1 MSILKR
7 RRANWGIAV
16 LLGAMM
22 VQEGSYGQLGND
34 QTPPS
39 PSEGRN
45 QLGET
50 TSPYLLQH
58 AQNPVHWYPWG
69 EEAFKA
75 AREQHKPIFLSIG
88 YSTCYWC
95 HVMERES
102 FEDQEVADVLNEHF
116 IAIKVDREERP
127 DVDEIYMTAIQMIT
141 RGRGGWPL
149 SVFIEPEELRPF
161 FGGTYFPKNS
171 GGGRRGFIPT
181 LQFINEKWQNEYE
194 GVIAQADLVANAVT
208 SRLTTEQ
215 EPVELD
221 SKVIERGVS
230 GLLSRYDSDRGGF
243 SNAPKFPMPSYSDF
257 LLNAG
262 WDIPQVRKSVTNT
275 LDQMMMGGM
284 YDQVG
289 GGFHRYSTDSKWL
302 VPHFEKM
309 LYDNGQLV
317 STYAQ
322 AYEKT
327 GNPTYAKVIEETLAY
342 VDRELSSP
350 EGGFLSAQDAE
361 SNHLEGE
368 SYLWRAKEIEE
379 ALSYAGIQNE
389 LEFTLSV
396 YGVDKGTNFQD
407 PHHPEVPAANVL
419 YLTDH
424 PDRLASKH
432 GMTYEEFQDKLDV
445 IEAALLSVRDTR
457 DQPSTDD
464 KVITAWNGVMI
475 KGYADAGRILE
486 NPEWIKRA
494 NQAATFILENMK
506 TDSGKLLRTWR
517 EGTGGSE
524 GFLIDY
530 SALIRGMLAIYRANH
545 SSEIMEQAIALYD
558 KAKSLFYVEGL
569 GWYDT
574 EEGQSDLFVRTRAQS
589 DGAMP
594 AATSLIL
601 MDQIEFAEL
610 TNETRFLD
618 DAMTTIESE
627 SQLISSVPLAAVVA
641 TQGLH
646 ILLQS
651 YPEKFDEEFE
661 VTLGNPSTV
670 RMTCEPNSVK
680 IPVGGAVTI
689 QVKLRFAKGWHV
701 NTNTPGSEYAEPLT
715 FNSLDE
721 DVSISVA
728 WPPGEVMESA
738 GEQIEVYG
746 DSVVLPVTIT
756 SIAGS
761 TGPIPLMVTWQS
773 CNAETCLV
781 AETSRVPCTIV
792 VE

>member
-16 LLGAMM
+16 LLGVMM
-22 VQEGSYGQLGND
+22 VQEGSYGQLEND
-34 QTPPS
+34 QTAPS
-39 PSEGRN
+39 PSEGQNR
-45 QLGET
+45 LGET

-75 AREQHKPIFLSIG
+75 AREQRKPIFLSIG

-102 FEDQEVADVLNEHF
+102 FEDQEVADVLNEHY

-181 LQFINEKWQNEYE
+181 LQFINEKWQNEYDA
-194 GVIAQADLVANAVT
+194 VITQADLVANAVT

-215 EPVELD
+215 EPVELN
-221 SKVIERGVS
+221 SNVIERGVS

-289 GGFHRYSTDSKWL
+289 GGFHRYSTDGKWL

-327 GNPTYAKVIEETLAY
+327 GNPTYAKVVEETLAY

-350 EGGFLSAQDAE
+350 EGGFWSAQDAE

-368 SYLWRAKEIEE
+368 SYLWRTKEIEE
-379 ALSYAGIQNE
+379 AISYAGIEDE

-407 PHHPEVPAANVL
+407 PHHPEVAPANVL

-424 PDRLASKH
+424 PDRLASKN
-432 GMTYEEFQDKLDV
+432 GMTYEEFQSKLDV
-445 IEAALLSVRDTR
+445 IDSALLSVRDTR

-486 NPEWIKRA
+486 NPDWITRA
-494 NQAATFILENMK
+494 QQAATFILENMK

-517 EGTGGSE
+517 EGVGGSE
-524 GFLIDY
+524 AFLIDY
-530 SALIRGMLAIYRANH
+530 SALIRGFLAIYRANH
-545 SSEIMEQAIALYD
+545 SAEVMEQAIALYD
-558 KAKSLFYVEGL
+558 KAKSLFYVEDQ

-594 AATSLIL
+594 SATSLIL
-601 MDQIEFAEL
+601 MDQIEFSEL
-610 TNETRFLD
+610 TNDPRFLE
-618 DAMTTIESE
+618 DAMVTIGSE
-627 SQLISSVPLAAVVA
+627 SQLISSAPLAAVVA
-641 TQGLH
+641 TQGLN
-646 ILLQS
+646 ILLQA
-651 YPEKFDEEFE
+651 YPEKFNEEFE

-670 RMTCEPNSVK
+670 RMSCDPKSVK
-680 IPVGGAVTI
+680 IPVGNSAVI
-689 QVKLRFAKGWHV
+689 QIKLRFAKGWHI
-701 NTNTPGSEYAEPLT
+701 NTNTPGNEYAVPLS
-715 FNSLDE
+715 FKSLDE
-721 DVSISVA
+721 NVSISVA
-728 WPPGEVMESA
+728 WPAGKVMESA

-746 DSVVLPVTIT
+746 DSVVLPITIT
-756 SIAGS
+756 STGGI

-773 CNAETCLV
+773 CNADTCL
-781 AETSRVPCTIV
+781 AEETSRVPCTIV